1 MREII
6 RPFRKLPRAAQPCSE
21 QELPA
26 RAKHLFGQA
35 DEPEEPGAIII
46 EYREILFP
54 VCLYHRVM
62 IFLRRIREHLF
73 QAVCQIEEIAV
84 ALPKRIIV
92 LQQQLN
98 RALKFVLIIADD
110 RRAPGGG
117 RADFK
122 RRAGVTTDSGAPSPL
137 WLREGLYTVVRSTR
151 NASRA
156 ALLSAP

>member
-1 MREII
+1 MRQTSPLLIGIITQAAPIRLPQRAPSSNQGTGVKFIKIVREII

-26 RAKHLFGQA
+26 RAKHLLGQA

-54 VCLYHRVM
+54 VCLYHRVPQEEAE
-62 IFLRRIREHLF
+62 RISN
-73 QAVCQIEEIAV
+73 A
-84 ALPKRIIV
+84 
-92 LQQQLN
+92 
-98 RALKFVLIIADD
+98 
-110 RRAPGGG
+110 G
-117 RADFK
+117 RAF
-122 RRAGVTTDSGAPSPL
+122 TTDSGAPSPL